1 MDKEEIGEMIM
12 AIFYLIRH
20 GEPDYRKMLEKGFY
34 GFGRSFAPLSE
45 TGVKQAEK
53 TAKDKRLKTAELIV
67 SSPYTRALQTAA
79 IISRETGLK
88 INGEIDLHEWQVDKT
103 NQITTSEEVVA
114 LTKEF
119 NDNKGTYPKDQQLR
133 WETLDEMRNRIQRVA
148 DKYAN
153 YNKVIL
159 VGHDM
164 AFRTLTYIK
173 IIRPA
178 EIVELE
184 YFSGQCKCEY
194 FFS

>member
-1 MDKEEIGEMIM
+1 M
-12 AIFYLIRH
+12 AFFYLIRH
-20 GEPDYRKMLEKGFY
+20 GEPDYGNMLEKGFY
-34 GFGRSFAPLSE
+34 GFGRSFVPLSE

-88 INGEIDLHEWQVDKT
+88 INVEIDLHEWQVDKT

-173 IIRPA
+173 KIRPA

-184 YFSGQCKCEY
+184 YFSGQSKCEY

>member
-1 MDKEEIGEMIM
+1 MKIINIHIM
-12 AIFYLIRH
+12 KKITFSILFVWLSLSLWAARQPEFSTAGFFRLDNSGREVYSMNPAWRFH
-20 GEPDYRKMLEKGFY
+20 KGAVE
-34 GFGRSFAPLSE
+34 S
-45 TGVKQAEK
+45 AE
-53 TAKDKRLKTAELIV
+53 
-67 SSPYTRALQTAA
+67 
-79 IISRETGLK
+79 
-88 INGEIDLHEWQVDKT
+88 
-103 NQITTSEEVVA
+103 
-114 LTKEF
+114 TKEF

-173 IIRPA
+173 KIRPA

-184 YFSGQCKCEY
+184 YFSGQSKCEY